1 MFSLDLRHFFY
12 FTYLLFYNVQSS
24 IFAKMAL
31 HSLITCFSVAES
43 PIFLLLSIH
52 FIAKCLTS
60 LCKPKIKL
68 KYVIP
73 NIVLFIFFIS
83 LRVYI
88 IVNFS
93 SSLFPC
99 VRLWHIQTVKQYT
112 ILLSSFTRI
121 EK

>member
-1 MFSLDLRHFFY
+1 MFSLDLRTSFTSLTFF
-12 FTYLLFYNVQSS
+12 FTMYNPQF
-24 IFAKMAL
+24 FAKMAL
-31 HSLITCFSVAES
+31 HSLITCFSIAES
-43 PIFLLLSIH
+43 PIFLLHSIH
-52 FIAKCLTS
+52 FIANFKHCPL
-60 LCKPKIKL
+60 
-68 KYVIP
+68 Y
-73 NIVLFIFFIS
+73 FFIS

-99 VRLWHIQTVKQYT
+99 VSLWHIQTVKQYT